1 MIKKS
6 YLAPI
11 VLQMASVQ
19 FSHSVVSDSLQPH
32 GLQYSR
38 LPCPSPTPGAYSN
51 SRPSSQWCHPTIW
64 SSVVPFSSHLQF
76 FQPCLCSTRTRAQTA
91 HSVKEACSVSS
102 ASEDGVL
109 NHVSSHE
116 AHSRP
121 AGLWPTPERTFLFE
135 GFELYGQG
143 QAHQGVA
150 PKEAAPSSGQA
161 TGNQVP
167 SSFGFH
173 LSGVCSQQMI
183 KTGLQ

>member
-1 MIKKS
+1 MVPLS
-6 YLAPI
+6 STLAWKIPWTEE
-11 VLQMASVQ
+11 
-19 FSHSVVSDSLQPH
+19 PR
-32 GLQYSR
+32 GLQSMGLQRVDTTER
-38 LPCPSPTPGAYSN
+38 LHFHFLFILQLKKENTWRKGKSHKAARKQLWN
-51 SRPSSQWCHPTIW
+51 SKYA
-64 SSVVPFSSHLQF
+64 SSV
-76 FQPCLCSTRTRAQTA
+76 QPCLCSTRTRAQTA